1 MGKWHHEIFQTP
13 DSKVGTEFSKLKKI
27 WDSNADIKLKYFLQC
42 ISFFKFFNA
51 SVLSILLYVTGSY
64 LIVTTLQNKINAFPD
79 TMPMNHANISK
90 EDKVINEHVHK
101 LTDTPPLTK
110 RVTKSKLSF
119 LGHSIRKSKDG
130 PIQ

>member
-1 MGKWHHEIFQTP
+1 MHQFLQI
-13 DSKVGTEFSKLKKI
+13 
-27 WDSNADIKLKYFLQC
+27 LQC
-42 ISFFKFFNA
+42 IS
-51 SVLSILLYVTGSY
+51 SQHTPLCHRVILNSHNPPE
-64 LIVTTLQNKINAFPD
+64 QNQCLPRHNAFPD

-101 LTDTPPLTK
+101 LTNTPPQTK

-130 PIQ
+130 PIQQ